1 MTANLERGSAKIY
14 PFPARGR
21 FAAGVRLDDSTASYP
36 STPIPTV
43 TFGSGW
49 YHEEAVQEERTR
61 KD

>member
-1 MTANLERGSAKIY
+1 MSANLERGSAKIY

-21 FAAGVRLDDSTASYP
+21 FAPNARREDAVANYT

-49 YHEEAVQEERTR
+49 YHEEAVQEERAR